1 MVLKFGS
8 IAKIRISF
16 VTRKIKNNIFEKKR
30 DPAVKFLTNVLSKLK
45 KMNFLVHRA
54 LISVCRFINFF
65 GFSLRWYSPC
75 QSLGYLFHFK
85 VIRKIVGNLL
95 CCFAFILFH

>member
-1 MVLKFGS
+1 MILKFGS

-45 KMNFLVHRA
+45 KNEH
-54 LISVCRFINFF
+54 
-65 GFSLRWYSPC
+65 FST
-75 QSLGYLFHFK
+75 
-85 VIRKIVGNLL
+85 
-95 CCFAFILFH
+95 